1 MASGAYIQR
10 QSNYCAGCRY
20 DPAQR
25 AGDRACPFTTL
36 YWHFMERHAPA
47 LASNPR
53 TALMAKN
60 LNRLS
65 EEERAA
71 IRKQASIM
79 LSNLDA
85 L

>member
-1 MASGAYIQR
+1 
-10 QSNYCAGCRY
+10 
-20 DPAQR
+20 
-25 AGDRACPFTTL
+25 
-36 YWHFMERHAPA
+36 MERHAPA

-71 IRKQASIM
+71 IRKQASII